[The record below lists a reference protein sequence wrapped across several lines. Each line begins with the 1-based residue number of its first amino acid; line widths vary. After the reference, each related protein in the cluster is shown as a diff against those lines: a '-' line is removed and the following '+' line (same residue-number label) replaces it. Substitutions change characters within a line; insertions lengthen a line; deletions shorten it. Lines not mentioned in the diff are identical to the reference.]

1 MPSDD
6 NLDNDDQK
14 AVLVKVSNMSSLK
27 ALSLIK
33 QRLTEQQYEVFKE
46 TCFGHFVYLQDLKFA
61 GQIKAFSTAQS
72 NDDTLMVKFAML
84 YFLESVLLGKE
95 PKNKIDD
102 LHIRLLD
109 NFKEFNNYPW
119 GRLSFEATMLSLK
132 NTVTKRSKRIGSLDP
147 NTKEKYNLYDFP
159 FAFQVWTYEV
169 LSEFGQKFATEKG
182 DLKVPRILK
191 WFCKN
196 KIMADVINKALKEE
210 DTLTVAT
217 TLHATE
223 SDGSNEIA
231 QHYMQWFLAS
241 EIEWKQEL
249 GELNAVNG
257 DEPNNEPNSAH
268 SNVQMQQQVDV
279 VMDDRHAT
287 ITDDISHTP
296 FNAPSPG
303 FFPSPRNAPT
313 FQRTTPFHEKTSKNV
328 TPSCHVSI
336 GDHVAPTFQ
345 KIYDRLSKIEENVQK
360 IDVLEAKLDNITK
373 DLWRTT
379 KLLEEFLAS
388 FNAAKDSLTDEP
400 PAHDPPTSV
409 ASDVVIDKMDV
420 QLPAHD
426 PHISVA
432 SHVDHDKIDDQ
443 PLAHDHQTAGTAH
456 EDADKIDVEPSAHDH
471 QTAGAAHVDA
481 DKIDVEPP
489 VHGVINI
496 TDEISSKSHDKKRC
510 KEQDCVP
517 LEQHYLRKKRKKSV
531 YVSTPYT
538 DPYKKSRKDA
548 VTESKGPINF
558 DDWMRDGNMEPLTIR
573 WPVHDADKDFFH
585 LLCKP
590 RSWISSAV
598 IIFVSLVNSPSC
610 AIMDTI
616 YQRKL
621 EHLYSVYVINPEKV
635 WTNNATNYVV
645 DYAKGEKL
653 NCAVH
658 WKDVSKVYIP
668 LHPKQD
674 HWALAQFDLQK
685 EIIFV
690 YDSMLDYMNDSAFE
704 KELLPFVVMMPL
716 ILDRISWYTS
726 HSDNN
731 SLTRKWKVVRVSDI
745 PQQKNNNDCGVFV
758 MFYLEALVY
767 GLDIPYD
774 VRTQAGINSYRKQVA
789 TRLFS
794 DNKLIEECD

>member
-61 GQIKAFSTAQS
+61 GQIVHALLLRYVRSTDKAMYFKIGQKECRFSMLEFALITGLKCHKEHDLLVHEKDNTDSICDVFMGGNHEFTQKQLQKAFSIAQS

-132 NTVTKRSKRIGSLDP
+132 NTVTRRSKRIGSLDP
-147 NTKEKYNLYDFP
+147 NTEEKYSLYGFP

-169 LSEFGQKFATEKG
+169 ISEFGQKFATEKG

-210 DTLTVAT
+210 DTFTVAT
-217 TLHATE
+217 TLHATG

-249 GELNAVNG
+249 GELNAVSG

-328 TPSCHVSI
+328 TPSCRVSI

-345 KIYDRLSKIEENVQK
+345 KIYDRLSKIEEKVQK

-400 PAHDPPTSV
+400 PAHNPPTSV

-443 PLAHDHQTAGTAH
+443 GLLMKMPIKLML
-456 EDADKIDVEPSAHDH
+456 
-471 QTAGAAHVDA
+471 
-481 DKIDVEPP
+481 
-489 VHGVINI
+489 
-496 TDEISSKSHDKKRC
+496 SHLHMIIKP
-510 KEQDCVP
+510 Q
-517 LEQHYLRKKRKKSV
+517 
-531 YVSTPYT
+531 
-538 DPYKKSRKDA
+538 
-548 VTESKGPINF
+548 G
-558 DDWMRDGNMEPLTIR
+558 
-573 WPVHDADKDFFH
+573 
-585 LLCKP
+585 LL
-590 RSWISSAV
+590 
-598 IIFVSLVNSPSC
+598 
-610 AIMDTI
+610 M
-616 YQRKL
+616 
-621 EHLYSVYVINPEKV
+621 
-635 WTNNATNYVV
+635 
-645 DYAKGEKL
+645 
-653 NCAVH
+653 
-658 WKDVSKVYIP
+658 
-668 LHPKQD
+668 
-674 HWALAQFDLQK
+674 
-685 EIIFV
+685 
-690 YDSMLDYMNDSAFE
+690 
-704 KELLPFVVMMPL
+704 
-716 ILDRISWYTS
+716 
-726 HSDNN
+726 
-731 SLTRKWKVVRVSDI
+731 
-745 PQQKNNNDCGVFV
+745 
-758 MFYLEALVY
+758 
-767 GLDIPYD
+767 
-774 VRTQAGINSYRKQVA
+774 
-789 TRLFS
+789 
-794 DNKLIEECD
+794 

>member
-1 MPSDD
+1 M
-6 NLDNDDQK
+6 
-14 AVLVKVSNMSSLK
+14 
-27 ALSLIK
+27 
-33 QRLTEQQYEVFKE
+33 VF
-46 TCFGHFVYLQDLKFA
+46 H
-61 GQIKAFSTAQS
+61 
-72 NDDTLMVKFAML
+72 M
-84 YFLESVLLGKE
+84 
-95 PKNKIDD
+95 
-102 LHIRLLD
+102 R
-109 NFKEFNNYPW
+109 
-119 GRLSFEATMLSLK
+119 
-132 NTVTKRSKRIGSLDP
+132 
-147 NTKEKYNLYDFP
+147 
-159 FAFQVWTYEV
+159 FQVWTYEV
-169 LSEFGQKFATEKG
+169 LSEFSQKFATEKG

-196 KIMADVINKALKEE
+196 KIMANVINKALKEE
-210 DTLTVAT
+210 DTFTVAT
-217 TLHATE
+217 TLHATG

-249 GELNAVNG
+249 GELNAVSG
-257 DEPNNEPNSAH
+257 DEPNNKPNYAH

-296 FNAPSPG
+296 FNAPSPR
-303 FFPSPRNAPT
+303 FFPSPCDHIAPT
-313 FQRTTPFHEKTSKNV
+313 FQKIYDILSKIEEKVQKIDVLEAKLDNITKDLWRTTKLLEEFLASFNADKDSLTDQPPAHDSPTSVASDVVIDKMDV
-328 TPSCHVSI
+328 QLPAHYPHISVDSHLDHDKIDDQPLAHDHQTAETAHVDADKIDVKPSAHDHQTAGAAHIDADKIDVEVGKLINQRLDNSGSPPKK

-373 DLWRTT
+373 ELWRTT

-388 FNAAKDSLTDEP
+388 FNAAKDSLTDQP
-400 PAHDPPTSV
+400 PAYDPHTSV

-443 PLAHDHQTAGTAH
+443 SLAHDHQTAGTAH
-456 EDADKIDVEPSAHDH
+456 
-471 QTAGAAHVDA
+471 VDA
-481 DKIDVEPP
+481 DKIDVE
-489 VHGVINI
+489 HL
-496 TDEISSKSHDKKRC
+496 DS
-510 KEQDCVP
+510 
-517 LEQHYLRKKRKKSV
+517 
-531 YVSTPYT
+531 
-538 DPYKKSRKDA
+538 
-548 VTESKGPINF
+548 
-558 DDWMRDGNMEPLTIR
+558 
-573 WPVHDADKDFFH
+573 FFYDVRH
-585 LLCKP
+585 
-590 RSWISSAV
+590 
-598 IIFVSLVNSPSC
+598 SLVNSPSC
-610 AIMDTI
+610 AIIDTI

-645 DYAKGEKL
+645 DYTKGEKL
-653 NCAVH
+653 KCAVH
-658 WKDVSKVYIP
+658 WKYVSKVYIP

-731 SLTRKWKVVRVSDI
+731 SLTRKWKAVRFSNI

-774 VRTQAGINSYRKQVA
+774 VRTQTGINSYRKQVA

-794 DNKLIEECD
+794 DKKLIEECD

>member
-61 GQIKAFSTAQS
+61 GQIVHA
-72 NDDTLMVKFAML
+72 
-84 YFLESVLLGKE
+84 LLLRVV
-95 PKNKIDD
+95 I
-102 LHIRLLD
+102 L
-109 NFKEFNNYPW
+109 
-119 GRLSFEATMLSLK
+119 
-132 NTVTKRSKRIGSLDP
+132 
-147 NTKEKYNLYDFP
+147 
-159 FAFQVWTYEV
+159 YEV
-169 LSEFGQKFATEKG
+169 ISEFGQKFATEKG
-182 DLKVPRILK
+182 DLKVPRIFK
-191 WFCKN
+191 WFYKN
-196 KIMADVINKALKEE
+196 KIMADVINKALKEK
-210 DTLTVAT
+210 DTFTVAT
-217 TLHATE
+217 TLHATG

-241 EIEWKQEL
+241 EIAWK
-249 GELNAVNG
+249 
-257 DEPNNEPNSAH
+257 
-268 SNVQMQQQVDV
+268 
-279 VMDDRHAT
+279 HAT

-303 FFPSPRNAPT
+303 FFPSPHNAST
-313 FQRTTPFHEKTSKNV
+313 FQRTTPFHEKISKN
-328 TPSCHVSI
+328 
-336 GDHVAPTFQ
+336 
-345 KIYDRLSKIEENVQK
+345 KIYDKLSKIEEKVQK

-373 DLWRTT
+373 DLWRMT

-388 FNAAKDSLTDEP
+388 FNVGKDSLTYQP

-456 EDADKIDVEPSAHDH
+456 
-471 QTAGAAHVDA
+471 VDA
-481 DKIDVEPP
+481 DKIDVE
-489 VHGVINI
+489 
-496 TDEISSKSHDKKRC
+496 
-510 KEQDCVP
+510 
-517 LEQHYLRKKRKKSV
+517 
-531 YVSTPYT
+531 
-538 DPYKKSRKDA
+538 
-548 VTESKGPINF
+548 
-558 DDWMRDGNMEPLTIR
+558 
-573 WPVHDADKDFFH
+573 
-585 LLCKP
+585 
-590 RSWISSAV
+590 
-598 IIFVSLVNSPSC
+598 
-610 AIMDTI
+610 
-616 YQRKL
+616 RKL

-653 NCAVH
+653 KCVVH

-726 HSDNN
+726 HSDDN
-731 SLTRKWKVVRVSDI
+731 SLTRKWKAVRVSDI

-794 DNKLIEECD
+794 DKKLIEECD

>member
-46 TCFGHFVYLQDLKFA
+46 TCFGHFVHLQDLKFA
-61 GQIKAFSTAQS
+61 GQIVHALLLQYVRSTDKKAFSTAQS
-72 NDDTLMVKFAML
+72 NDDTLMVKFVML

-95 PKNKIDD
+95 PKNKIDG

-132 NTVTKRSKRIGSLDP
+132 NTVTRRSKRIGPLDP
-147 NTKEKYNLYDFP
+147 NIEEKYSLYGFP
-159 FAFQVWTYEV
+159 YVFQVWTYEV

-210 DTLTVAT
+210 DTFIVAT
-217 TLHATE
+217 TLHATG
-223 SDGSNEIA
+223 SGGSNEIA

-249 GELNAVNG
+249 GELNAMSG

-268 SNVQMQQQVDV
+268 SNVQMQPQVDV

-296 FNAPSPG
+296 FNLPQD
-303 FFPSPRNAPT
+303 FFLR
-313 FQRTTPFHEKTSKNV
+313 HV
-328 TPSCHVSI
+328 TPSCRVSI

-345 KIYDRLSKIEENVQK
+345 KIYGRLSKIEEKVQK

-388 FNAAKDSLTDEP
+388 FNAAKDSLTDQP
-400 PAHDPPTSV
+400 PAHDPPT
-409 ASDVVIDKMDV
+409 
-420 QLPAHD
+420 
-426 PHISVA
+426 SVA

-456 EDADKIDVEPSAHDH
+456 VDADKIDVEPSAQDH

-496 TDEISSKSHDKKRC
+496 TNEISSKSHNKKRC

-531 YVSTPYT
+531 YDSTPYT

-548 VTESKGPINF
+548 VTESKDPINF
-558 DDWMRDGNMEPLTIR
+558 DDWMRDGNMEPL
-573 WPVHDADKDFFH
+573 
-585 LLCKP
+585 
-590 RSWISSAV
+590 
-598 IIFVSLVNSPSC
+598 VNSPSC

-616 YQRKL
+616 YQQKL
-621 EHLYSVYVINPEKV
+621 EHLYSVYMINPEKV

-653 NCAVH
+653 KCAVH

-690 YDSMLDYMNDSAFE
+690 YDSMLDYMNDSSFE

-716 ILDRISWYTS
+716 ILDRISCYTS

-731 SLTRKWKVVRVSDI
+731 SLTRKWKAVRVSDI
-745 PQQKNNNDCGVFV
+745 PQQKNNNDCGAFV

-767 GLDIPYD
+767 GLDISYD

-794 DNKLIEECD
+794 DKKLIEECD